1 MIEVSGLSKHYGQF
15 KAVDDISFKVGPG
28 EIVGLVGP
36 NGAGKTSTLRCIT
49 GIIPPTSGSIA
60 LSGFDLHKQPVEAK
74 LKLAFIPDEP
84 HLFDHLTSWDY
95 LRLLGR
101 LYQVDSGEAKA
112 EALLE
117 RVDLSDRKYAF
128 PSELSRGMKQKLMIA
143 GALLQDPK
151 AFILDEPLTGLD
163 PRAMRAMKD
172 TVVEEAGKG
181 AAVLVSSHMLHLVE
195 EICSRVII
203 IHQGKIVLQGSLEE
217 IRRTRPEAEAGL
229 EAIFL
234 SATEEHA
241 MDDDA

>member
-1 MIEVSGLSKHYGQF
+1 MIEVSGLSKHYGDF
-15 KAVDDISFKVGPG
+15 KAVDDISFSVGAG

-49 GIIPPTSGSIA
+49 GIIPPTHGTIR
-60 LSGFDLHKQPVEAK
+60 LSQADLQTQPVEAK
-74 LKLAFIPDEP
+74 KQLAFVPDEP

-101 LYQVDSGEAKA
+101 LYQIDQAEDKA
-112 EALLE
+112 EALLHQ
-117 RVDLSDRKYAF
+117 VGLIDRKYAF
-128 PSELSRGMKQKLMIA
+128 PAELSRGMKQKLMIA
-143 GALLQDPK
+143 GALLQSPK

-181 AAVLVSSHMLHLVE
+181 AAVLVSSHMLKLVE
-195 EICSRVII
+195 ELCRRVII
-203 IHQGKIVLQGSLEE
+203 IHRGRIVLQGSLDE
-217 IRRTRPEAEAGL
+217 IRAQQSQGDADL

-234 SATEEHA
+234 SATEEDSGGA
-241 MDDDA
+241 S